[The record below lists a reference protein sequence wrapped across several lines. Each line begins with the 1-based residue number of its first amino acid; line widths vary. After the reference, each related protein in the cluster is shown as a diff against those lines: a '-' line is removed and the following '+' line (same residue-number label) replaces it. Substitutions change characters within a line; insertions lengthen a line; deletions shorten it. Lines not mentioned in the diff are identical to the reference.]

1 MDTISKIRS
10 LQTDLNN
17 PALDIP
23 LGRREIN
30 NVNLRWLL
38 RNITIKNPVR
48 AVTIMPKI
56 KILQKELIHCFDK
69 PEARCANLIRKEGI
83 K

>member
-23 LGRREIN
+23 LRRREIN

-56 KILQKELIHCFDK
+56 KILQKEL
-69 PEARCANLIRKEGI
+69 R
-83 K
+83 

>member
-23 LGRREIN
+23 LRRREIN

-38 RNITIKNPVR
+38 RNVTIKNPVR
-48 AVTIMPKI
+48 AVTIMSKI
-56 KILQKELIHCFDK
+56 KILQKELK
-69 PEARCANLIRKEGI
+69 
-83 K
+83 

>member
-30 NVNLRWLL
+30 NENLRWLV
-38 RNITIKNPVR
+38 RNVTIKNPVR
-48 AVTIMPKI
+48 AITIMPKI
-56 KILQKELIHCFDK
+56 KILQKELK
-69 PEARCANLIRKEGI
+69 
-83 K
+83 